1 MMRKGTFAL
10 AIAVPLGL
18 AACAGGETERTT
30 AATTTTAPSGTATN
44 MPDLVRAP
52 AATAPLDARSRQILA
67 LDIDGNGMI
76 DRNEWLNGRQA
87 AFVLIDYDND
97 GMVDQS
103 EYLAATRAMHG
114 ASSTG
119 DASVMGSTGSTGSMG
134 MGSMGTGSTGM
145 SGTGMA
151 GERGEVVATIDRPVQ
166 APLGV
171 DPGLSRRLG
180 IFATLDQDR
189 DGLLAQQEFVLGADQ
204 FFETMDASG
213 DNLLQMD
220 ELNRHA
226 AGSNM
231 QMVR

>member
-10 AIAVPLGL
+10 ALAVPLGL
-18 AACAGGETERTT
+18 AACAGGETEGTT
-30 AATTTTAPSGTATN
+30 AAAAATTAAPSGTATN
-44 MPDLVRAP
+44 MPGLVRAP
-52 AATAPLDARSRQILA
+52 AATVPSDARSRQILA
-67 LDIDGNGMI
+67 LDVDGNGMI

-114 ASSTG
+114 ADSTG
-119 DASVMGSTGSTGSMG
+119 DASVMGSTGGTGSMG
-134 MGSMGTGSTGM
+134 MGGTGMG
-145 SGTGMA
+145 GTGMA

-171 DPGLSRRLG
+171 DPGLNRRLG
-180 IFATLDQDR
+180 IFATLDRNR
-189 DGLLAQQEFVLGADQ
+189 DGLLAQEEFVLGADQ

-231 QMVR
+231 QMAR